1 MKHMRMKTRSAK
13 IIMWI
18 CIALLTLQFLAAGLG
33 KFLGA
38 WSSKFDGWGYPLMFM
53 YIIGLFELT
62 GVAGLYLSI
71 TRKWSALLLILIMI
85 GAAYT
90 HISSTEYLR
99 IIHNV
104 IIAGIASLVIQMN
117 KEIEGHIR

>member
-1 MKHMRMKTRSAK
+1 MKAKSAK

-18 CIALLTLQFLAAGLG
+18 CISLLTLQFLAAGIG

-38 WSSKFDGWGYPLMFM
+38 WSTKFTEWGYSLAFM
-53 YIIGLFELT
+53 YIIGLLELT
-62 GVAGLYLSI
+62 GVAGLFLRT
-71 TRKWSALLLILIMI
+71 TRKWSALLLILIMV

-90 HISSTEYLR
+90 HVSNTDYLR

-104 IIAGIASLVIQMN
+104 TIAGLALLIIRMN
-117 KEIEGHIR
+117 GKFHIK